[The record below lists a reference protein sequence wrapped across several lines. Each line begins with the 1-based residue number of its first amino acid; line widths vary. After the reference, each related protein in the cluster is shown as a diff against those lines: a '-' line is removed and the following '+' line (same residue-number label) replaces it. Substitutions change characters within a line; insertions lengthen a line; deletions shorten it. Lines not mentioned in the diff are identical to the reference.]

1 MENEIKSLKRQK
13 KKAEEDKE
21 EFIKTKEIEEAHK
34 QELTLEGD
42 FDEKVETLEKEYTKV
57 REELKN
63 TKK

>member
-1 MENEIKSLKRQK
+1 LENEIKSLKRQK